1 MGELLG
7 GEFNNLRVGFLERT
21 TEVSGGAKS
30 DLIVTDF
37 SASEAAQARD
47 ALCRTLHS
55 RLFTWL
61 VARINE
67 LIKVILNL
75 HYRAKSM
82 NSQIWPYRVGCPSL
96 PIGVYEM
103 DED

>member
-1 MGELLG
+1 MMLISVLFSVSELYEVGELLG

-21 TEVSGGAKS
+21 TEVSGCAKS

-67 LIKVILNL
+67 LIKVTI
-75 HYRAKSM
+75 YTAS
-82 NSQIWPYRVGCPSL
+82 SSTYSPTP
-96 PIGVYEM
+96 
-103 DED
+103 